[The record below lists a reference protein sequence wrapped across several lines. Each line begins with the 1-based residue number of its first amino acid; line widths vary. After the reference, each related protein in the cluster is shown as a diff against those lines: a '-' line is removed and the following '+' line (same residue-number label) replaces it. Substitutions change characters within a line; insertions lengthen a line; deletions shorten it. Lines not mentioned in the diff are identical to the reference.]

1 MVLPTL
7 YLSDGRRYP
16 VPPWM
21 EAVAKKILEYNKTKD
36 PKVFISR
43 AERQLK
49 AGSPTIKLEGFLD
62 QNQAK
67 AFAKASKEEIAW
79 LAEKTKVSPTVIKNA
94 QTKYNALSASERRS
108 PVATEGQLRAFDK
121 RTAIQQDILKQI
133 DNKGITSKEIAKNLG
148 MSHKKLLKE
157 SEKLFKNVYAEK
169 MHGIAMHGAPKYDSN
184 FTYLSYINPNAPK
197 GGKLKFG
204 VCR

>member
-1 MVLPTL
+1 MALTL
-7 YLSDGRRYP
+7 YDAMGRKR
-16 VPPWM
+16 VIPPWM

-121 RTAIQQDILKQI
+121 RTAIQ
-133 DNKGITSKEIAKNLG
+133 
-148 MSHKKLLKE
+148 
-157 SEKLFKNVYAEK
+157 
-169 MHGIAMHGAPKYDSN
+169 
-184 FTYLSYINPNAPK
+184 
-197 GGKLKFG
+197 
-204 VCR
+204 